1 MKSAQ
6 KNVSPI
12 RCWIRAVASKLLRG
26 RRRRRFAVGLM
37 LSSLAATGCAT
48 APLAVMHE
56 KTIGNSTTE
65 VDRIAQAIDRNV
77 PEVFTDVA
85 PAQQPLTTQ
94 QLQSVDSY
102 QDLKLEE
109 ILARGLGSSSVLRD
123 VGGAVLRAPDSM
135 STSVSRQLA
144 QTDPRYGTEAALS
157 AFDAQLAATANF
169 NKNDRI
175 YNNSFFAGGATAFLQ
190 DYHDYQME
198 LSKRSA
204 AGSLMAVRGVS
215 NYDNNNAPANNFA
228 SSWNSWIEGELRQ
241 PLLQGGGLEF
251 NRIAGPNAAPGSYNG
266 IMIAKVNSDMTD
278 ADFQVALRDYVSNVE
293 NAYWD
298 LYLAWR
304 DYDAKRQALAEI
316 ERLYDEKYG
325 RLLEDAN
332 AKDTVNVV
340 DAAYVRQQMLQLR
353 NEVREALHGRLL
365 NGTEVRNGSSGGT
378 MQNTSGVLAAE
389 RRLRLLIGLPA
400 TDGKVIRPADEPT
413 TAEFAFSWDLV
424 TAEALAQRPELQ
436 KSNLAVRKRE
446 LELLAA
452 KNFLNPKLDAVGR
465 YRFRGF
471 GDSLIAGGNQGGG
484 SPASSIG
491 NLAEG
496 DQQEWAVGVELTIP
510 IGYRKAHAAVSHAEL
525 NLMRERSV
533 QREQQREVLSN
544 LTGAWGDKDR
554 AYESMKTALEQYL
567 AAREYVDGIVS
578 REETPDDR
586 KIDGWRRLA
595 QAESLLFRARA
606 EYAVALKN
614 IHYEKGSIIE
624 YKNMRIHAPEV
635 APLTPPGIPDSTPQP
650 APANQPEP
658 PSSTNSRS
666 DLPAQKVS
674 PALMVRPASQTPSH
688 SSPTSDATPEPPK
701 NTAPTSPKTSAKGPT
716 RGSNSAEQQI
726 NGSPRTTSSNLKIP
740 GLPGVTPFRTPSRER
755 LHSRLTSE
763 AGENNQGSSRGATAS
778 LDDAP
783 VNKPPNPS
791 SEKLAGRASL

>member
-1 MKSAQ
+1 
-6 KNVSPI
+6 
-12 RCWIRAVASKLLRG
+12 
-26 RRRRRFAVGLM
+26 M
-37 LSSLAATGCAT
+37 LSSLAAAGCAT

-65 VDRIAQAIDRNV
+65 VDRIARAIDRNV
-77 PEVFTDVA
+77 PEVFSDVA

-102 QDLKLEE
+102 QDLKLEQ
-109 ILARGLGSSSVLRD
+109 ILAQGLGSASVLRD

-135 STSVSRQLA
+135 ATSVSRQLA

-157 AFDAQLAATANF
+157 AFDAQLAAAANF

-190 DYHDYQME
+190 DYHDYQVE

-204 AGSLMAVRGVS
+204 AGSLMALRGVS

-228 SSWNSWIEGELRQ
+228 SSWNSWIEGEIRQ

-251 NRIAGPNAAPGSYNG
+251 NRIAGPNSTPGSYNG

-278 ADFQVALRDYVSNVE
+278 VDFQVALRDYVSNVE

-316 ERLYDEKYG
+316 EQLYDEKYG
-325 RLLEDAN
+325 KLLADPKAR
-332 AKDTVNVV
+332 DTVNAV
-340 DAAYVRQQMLQLR
+340 DAAYVRQQMLQLK
-353 NEVREALHGRLL
+353 NEAREALHGRLL

-400 TDGKVIRPADEPT
+400 TDGKVIRPSDEPT

-436 KSNLAVRKRE
+436 RSNLAVKKRE

-496 DQQEWAVGVELTIP
+496 DQQEWAVGVEMTIP

-525 NLMRERSV
+525 NLMRERSI

-614 IHYEKGSIIE
+614 IHYEKGSILE
-624 YKNMRIHAPEV
+624 YKNMRVQTPEV
-635 APLTPPGIPDSTPQP
+635 HQPTPITPPAPPQTPAEMPQTGRQVPFSAGTAGLDSPKQKVVP
-650 APANQPEP
+650 AVGVSLSSNSRPAAKPTTSGPEP
-658 PSSTNSRS
+658 AAK
-666 DLPAQKVS
+666 PA
-674 PALMVRPASQTPSH
+674 
-688 SSPTSDATPEPPK
+688 
-701 NTAPTSPKTSAKGPT
+701 TSAKAGAEVQPVPEEDTRKSSQLPNQAAKQPT
-716 RGSNSAEQQI
+716 SAAPAHS
-726 NGSPRTTSSNLKIP
+726 GTPWLSSLHSIAP
-740 GLPGVTPFRTPSRER
+740 LRSTPKER
-755 LHSRLTSE
+755 LHSRVNPETPPESHTSP
-763 AGENNQGSSRGATAS
+763 AGKSKTATAS
-778 LDDAP
+778 LDDTPAP
-783 VNKPPNPS
+783 APPKSSKPNV
-791 SEKLAGRASL
+791 AGRASL